1 MKKQLFRIK
10 TGSMVFGVAN
20 GLAEYFDID
29 VTLVRVMLVVGIIA
43 PMPVVLPYL
52 ILAIAMPVK
61 ESQLFV
67 G

>member
-29 VTLVRVMLVVGIIA
+29 VTLVRVLLVVGIIA
-43 PMPVVLPYL
+43 PVPVILPYV
-52 ILAIAMPVK
+52 IFAIAMPVK
-61 ESQLFV
+61 ENQLAI
-67 G
+67 